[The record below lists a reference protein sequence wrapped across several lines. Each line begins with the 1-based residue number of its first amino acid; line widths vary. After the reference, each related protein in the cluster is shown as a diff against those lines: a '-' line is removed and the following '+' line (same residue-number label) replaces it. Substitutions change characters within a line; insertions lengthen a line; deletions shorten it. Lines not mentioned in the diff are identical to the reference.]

1 MSQNKSISYQPLPH
15 QRKPYQI
22 KEHLSI
28 LATKIKLRMDENQI
42 LIDTINNLGINI
54 HKSKQQLKK
63 FTSFQNKTSVENELI
78 KNNTNLKNIN
88 KNLALQRKMLLQ
100 KYIKLKNK
108 YSNELE
114 PLNTEF
120 NILSDRKFIME
131 NILDK
136 KEFEI
141 KKYTA
146 EYNDSLNLYIREER
160 REYMSNNLD
169 MDEDIIII
177 DLEKN
182 QSYLLNKLKDFN
194 KVINKSKD
202 LMIIINELKNIINKI
217 KKGKIDELNEEE
229 KNFFNN
235 RNRNN
240 KNINNNDSK
249 YMEEITSIEEDSILN
264 DTITSEYDDDENIE
278 FLPNNNNYCP
288 LKLDKKFKIPKI
300 NLEQIEY
307 NKRKFKQEDAEKSLS
322 REIKDY
328 TEDDLKIKDLKNKI
342 RKAKNKNKKYQDKIA
357 NFQKKIKLMEKIIDN
372 LQKNNTELPLNTARN
387 SNAYINKNFSKKGLA
402 LGNVNGRPPI
412 NSSVRSKSI
421 KFGKKILDNNN
432 LNLNIINNNNNDI
445 SF

>member
-1 MSQNKSISYQPLPH
+1 
-15 QRKPYQI
+15 
-22 KEHLSI
+22 
-28 LATKIKLRMDENQI
+28 
-42 LIDTINNLGINI
+42 
-54 HKSKQQLKK
+54 
-63 FTSFQNKTSVENELI
+63 
-78 KNNTNLKNIN
+78 
-88 KNLALQRKMLLQ
+88 
-100 KYIKLKNK
+100 
-108 YSNELE
+108 
-114 PLNTEF
+114 
-120 NILSDRKFIME
+120 
-131 NILDK
+131 
-136 KEFEI
+136 
-141 KKYTA
+141 
-146 EYNDSLNLYIREER
+146 
-160 REYMSNNLD
+160 
-169 MDEDIIII
+169 
-177 DLEKN
+177 
-182 QSYLLNKLKDFN
+182 
-194 KVINKSKD
+194 
-202 LMIIINELKNIINKI
+202 
-217 KKGKIDELNEEE
+217 
-229 KNFFNN
+229 
-235 RNRNN
+235 
-240 KNINNNDSK
+240 
-249 YMEEITSIEEDSILN
+249 MEEITSIEEDSILN